1 MKPDEKS
8 SIMSTLSQYDQYT
21 QEETARSSN
30 ILRRISARLKRKSK
44 IGREES
50 ERSIMSE
57 TVDLTNY
64 EIDEFEESRPDLCQN
79 RCDRQ
84 SRAFV
89 EKVVDS
95 TFFNMLMVITITLN
109 ILFLVMEVVLPDE
122 TDTSSDSGATTTAI
136 EQFLFNNFGK
146 DMTDIRI
153 IFKRLD
159 PIFLSVYLLEF
170 MLKFYVN
177 PIGYWKQWTN
187 RLDFLILVLSFA
199 QVIFVK
205 SGSSGG
211 ETGNNEESG
220 TTVSSMRIL
229 RTSTNVKIVKT
240 LRAFRALRTL
250 KTLTLVRGAQVIFV
264 AIIRSQRKAL
274 KDVILILICFIFLM
288 SLLTYSLFYD
298 SQPPPRADQICETW
312 GCFQATFVSL
322 FMIVT
327 CDGWFEIQEV
337 LDVQF
342 SKDYPYYI
350 LARVLMMFI
359 IIMGHFVIFNIFIA
373 VNIMQVQEAN
383 QDYNEEIVAEREAI
397 LQRKKDK
404 ILQRQ
409 YDDVKKLREEQEA
422 RGCSFHQMIE
432 NFKNTLK
439 HEDYTLT
446 EDIITDIEWM
456 ENFLFSLDM
465 LDNTTYKLQQLSFEY
480 TNCLIYSQNE
490 ELARR
495 IGT

>member
-1 MKPDEKS
+1 MRPEKEAS
-8 SIMSTLSQYDQYT
+8 AMSAASQYGEYT
-21 QEETARSSN
+21 SEEVPRTSN
-30 ILRRISARLKRKSK
+30 FLRRISNKIGGLKRMSK
-44 IGREES
+44 MGGHES
-50 ERSIMSE
+50 DTSIISE

-64 EIDEFEESRPDLCQN
+64 EIDEFEENRPDLCQN

-109 ILFLVMEVVLPDE
+109 ILFLVMEVVLPD
-122 TDTSSDSGATTTAI
+122 DTSGEGATSGTV

-146 DMTDIRI
+146 DMTDIRTM
-153 IFKRLD
+153 FKRLD
-159 PIFLSVYLLEF
+159 PVFLSVYLLEF

-298 SQPPPRADQICETW
+298 SQPPPRADAICETW

-342 SKDYPYYI
+342 QKDYPYYI

-359 IIMGHFVIFNIFIA
+359 IIMGHFVIFNIFI
-373 VNIMQVQEAN
+373 
-383 QDYNEEIVAEREAI
+383 
-397 LQRKKDK
+397 
-404 ILQRQ
+404 
-409 YDDVKKLREEQEA
+409 
-422 RGCSFHQMIE
+422 GPCHSSS
-432 NFKNTLK
+432 TLL
-439 HEDYTLT
+439 Y
-446 EDIITDIEWM
+446 I
-456 ENFLFSLDM
+456 SV
-465 LDNTTYKLQQLSFEY
+465 YV
-480 TNCLIYSQNE
+480 
-490 ELARR
+490 
-495 IGT
+495 